1 MNWDNYLLEKK
12 APYGEYAHL
21 GVLKGSVFGIYDLSE
36 VPNDTIVLGL
46 STPLKKFKIN
56 YTNFSALIGND
67 KIEAITLD
75 YLDQERISVFSTL
88 PNLKYLQISIN
99 KQDEIPDLS
108 SLESIEVLI
117 LANIKKI
124 QNIDFLK
131 NMKNLKTLYIYEIN
145 NLYDLTPIST
155 LTSLEELVIDHGK
168 MSGTGKS
175 IKSISP
181 LKSLTHLKYL
191 RLAVKIEDQSSDLT
205 VLYGLKKLQ
214 EVMVLP
220 RYLKNDI
227 WKLLKEQ
234 LPLIK

>member
-1 MNWDNYLLEKK
+1 MLESK
-12 APYGEYAHL
+12 APYGDYAHL
-21 GVLKGSVFGIYDLSE
+21 GVLKGSVSGIYDLSKI
-36 VPNDTIVLGL
+36 PNDTTILGL

-75 YLDQERISVFSTL
+75 YLDKERISIFSAL

-99 KQDEIPDLS
+99 KQEEIPDLS
-108 SLESIEVLI
+108 SIESIEVLI
-117 LANIKKI
+117 LANITKV

-131 NMKNLKTLYIYEIN
+131 NMKNLKTLYIYGIN
-145 NLYDLTPIST
+145 SLYDLTPIST
-155 LTSLEELVIDHGK
+155 LINLEELVIDYGK
-168 MSGTGKS
+168 MSGTGKGV
-175 IKSISP
+175 KSISP

-191 RLAVKIEDQSSDLT
+191 RLSIKIEDESSNLT

-214 EVMVLP
+214 EVRLLP
-220 RYLKNDI
+220 RYFKNVYWENLI
-227 WKLLKEQ
+227 KE

>member
-1 MNWDNYLLEKK
+1 MNWDNYLLEEK

-21 GVLKGSVFGIYDLSE
+21 GVLDGSVFGIYDLSK

-155 LTSLEELVIDHGK
+155 IISLEELVIDHGK

-181 LKSLTHLKYL
+181 LKSLTNLKYL

-214 EVMVLP
+214 EVMLLP
-220 RYLKNDI
+220 RYLKNDS
-227 WKLLKEQ
+227 WELLKEQ